1 MSEKSKKPKVLFLCI
16 ENRARSQMA
25 EAFLRH
31 YAGDQFEVYSAGFE
45 PAPIHPYVYR
55 VMGEKGLDLEGQHS
69 KGVKEFFNKVY
80 FGILITV
87 CEKAEERCPT
97 FPGLG
102 ERHYWPIKDP
112 VAVAGTEEERWAAFR
127 GARDQIEQHILDWL
141 EGRRRPESPPSQG
154 EGRAAA

>member
-1 MSEKSKKPKVLFLCI
+1 MAKKPRVLFLCI
-16 ENRARSQMA
+16 QNRARSQMA

-55 VMGEKGLDLEGQHS
+55 VMEEEDLDLEGQHS

-87 CEKAEERCPT
+87 CGKAEEKCPT

-102 ERHYWPIKDP
+102 ERLYWPIEDP
-112 VAVAGTEEERWAAFR
+112 VAVEGTEEEKLAAFR
-127 GARDQIEQHILDWL
+127 RARDQIKQHILNWL
-141 EGRRRPESPPSQG
+141 EGR
-154 EGRAAA
+154 GRKEVS